1 MHRRG
6 EQTLTTANFNEIG
19 GLSVCSRHNDPVT
32 FETLNVRRD
41 GHVQIIGLNRPDK
54 RNAFNSTMLRELATA
69 YGGFDADDNVRAAVL
84 YGEGTMFTAGLDLA
98 SVAGDIQNNVSH
110 VPDGGINPWQVDG
123 RRLSKPMVAA
133 VHGKVLT
140 LGIEL
145 MLAADIVVA
154 ATSATFAQLEI
165 ARGIYPFGGA
175 TIRFPR
181 AAGWGNA
188 MRWMLTAETFDAQE
202 AHRIGIVQELAPEGA
217 HLDRA
222 IEIAHT
228 IARQAPLGVQATL
241 RSARQAIRDGES
253 AAEADLVPAVQQLF
267 SSEDAAIGVQAFL
280 SRTAA
285 EFTGR

>member
-1 MHRRG
+1 MSY
-6 EQTLTTANFNEIG
+6 ETLT
-19 GLSVCSRHNDPVT
+19 
-32 FETLNVRRD
+32 VRRD

-54 RNAFNSTMLRELATA
+54 RNAFNSAMLRELATA
-69 YGGFDADDNVRAAVL
+69 YGEFDADDSLRAAVL

-98 SVAGDIQNNVSH
+98 SVAGDIANNVSH

-123 RRLSKPMVAA
+123 RQLSKPVVTA

-145 MLAADIVVA
+145 MLAGDIAIA
-154 ATSATFAQLEI
+154 AESATFAQLEI

-188 MRWMLTAETFDAQE
+188 MRWILTADTFDARE
-202 AHRIGIVQELAPEGA
+202 AHRIGIVQEVVADGA
-217 HLDRA
+217 QLTRA

-241 RSARQAIRDGES
+241 RGARQAVRDGDA
-253 AAEADLVPAVQQLF
+253 AAEAALIPTVQKLF
-267 SSEDAAIGVQAFL
+267 ASEDAAIGVQAFL
-280 SRTAA
+280 TRSTA
-285 EFTGR
+285 EFVGR